1 MSAEN
6 ITKVYTRSA
15 SEFAKGHLFYVE
27 LSGEYDGIR
36 DYEIIREKYESLLV
50 MHILSGAL
58 TLTVNGQTSIAEKDS
73 FVFLD
78 CRSPH
83 HYHSKEPIS
92 FKWIHLQGNAVYAY
106 AELLEKRFGM
116 PAIIHTSSMVLQEFK
131 LLFGLLKGEQNLEHS
146 ISVMV
151 HRLLASISERVS
163 GQTKT
168 MEQALITAEAYL
180 RQNFDQQIAITDV
193 ANEVDM
199 SVYHFSRQFHNQ
211 YGISPYEYLIMQRI
225 SNAKKLLLNTSLSTK
240 KISEACGY
248 NNSSTFIAAFKTR
261 VGMTPSQFRENIIN
275 NVGI

>member
-1 MSAEN
+1 M
-6 ITKVYTRSA
+6 IY
-15 SEFAKGHLFYVE
+15 
-27 LSGEYDGIR
+27 
-36 DYEIIREKYESLLV
+36 
-50 MHILSGAL
+50 
-58 TLTVNGQTSIAEKDS
+58 
-73 FVFLD
+73 
-78 CRSPH
+78 
-83 HYHSKEPIS
+83 
-92 FKWIHLQGNAVYAY
+92 
-106 AELLEKRFGM
+106 
-116 PAIIHTSSMVLQEFK
+116 
-131 LLFGLLKGEQNLEHS
+131 
-146 ISVMV
+146 
-151 HRLLASISERVS
+151 RLLASISERVS